1 MRCLETDADLVRAL
15 PKNSL
20 VRHDNEPCRILL
32 IKIDIL
38 SQHLKPKQ
46 LCCKLAADRC
56 LRAVSIFCDLLDRQR
71 RIVIRNLPP
80 FRMALEILCALGERL
95 RMRIDRPDIL
105 KLCPRQSDQRMLTL
119 YDLLPN
125 DIIFKVHK
133 QVVVIRDDTRG

>member
-1 MRCLETDADLVRAL
+1 MRCLETDTDLVRAL
-15 PKNSL
+15 PENSL

-80 FRMALEILCALGERL
+80 LRMTFEILRALGECL
-95 RMRIDRPDIL
+95 RVGVYGLDLLQLR
-105 KLCPRQSDQRMLTL
+105 PRQADQCMLTF
-119 YDLLPN
+119 YDLFPD
-125 DIIFKVHK
+125 DIIFKIHE
-133 QVVVIRDDTRG
+133 QVVVIRDDTRR

>member
-1 MRCLETDADLVRAL
+1 MRCLETDTDLVRAL
-15 PKNSL
+15 PENSL

-80 FRMALEILCALGERL
+80 LRMTFEILRALGKCLWVGVYGLDLLQL
-95 RMRIDRPDIL
+95 R
-105 KLCPRQSDQRMLTL
+105 PRQSDQCMLTL
-119 YDLLPN
+119 YDLLPD

-133 QVVVIRDDTRG
+133 QIVVICDDTCG

>member
-56 LRAVSIFCDLLDRQR
+56 LRAVSIFRDLLDRQR

-80 FRMALEILCALGERL
+80 LRMTLEILRALGECL
-95 RMRIDRPDIL
+95 RVGVYGLDVLQLR
-105 KLCPRQSDQRMLTL
+105 PRQSDQCMLTL
-119 YDLLPN
+119 YDLLPD

-133 QVVVIRDDTRG
+133 QVVVICDDTCG